1 MEVASVAVVVP
12 APDVVR
18 AADIAASGVASL
30 DVAVVVVPAVVTVV
44 AVAVR
49 RTLDWKKLF
58 PAFF

>member
-1 MEVASVAVVVP
+1 MEVASVAVVAP

-18 AADIAASGVASL
+18 AADIAASGA
-30 DVAVVVVPAVVTVV
+30 VV